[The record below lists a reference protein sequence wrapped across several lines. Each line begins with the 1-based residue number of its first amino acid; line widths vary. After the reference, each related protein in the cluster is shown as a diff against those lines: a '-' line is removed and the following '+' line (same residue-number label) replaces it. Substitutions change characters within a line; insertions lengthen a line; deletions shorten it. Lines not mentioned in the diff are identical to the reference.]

1 MSSALHLA
9 EMEARVQVA
18 KADAGARA
26 AQVEAESARSE
37 LSIKALMV
45 RGVGMM
51 TSAPLCRLRV
61 PYTSPFN
68 CSVVVMKTN

>member
-1 MSSALHLA
+1 
-9 EMEARVQVA
+9 
-18 KADAGARA
+18 
-26 AQVEAESARSE
+26 
-37 LSIKALMV
+37 MV